1 MLSSGSLLQGRY
13 RVIRQ
18 LGQGGMG
25 AVYEAKD
32 LRLNRSVALKE
43 SFANSADTLRAFE
56 REARLLANLRH
67 PALPNV
73 SDYFTESDKTFL
85 VMEFIT
91 GDDLSEILKRQGKPF
106 APSQVLRW
114 ADELLD
120 VLIYLHGYEPPIIH
134 RDIKPA
140 NLKLIT
146 NDKVVLL
153 DFGLAKGL
161 AGQLPTQ
168 TLSRSLHGYSPSY
181 ASLEQ
186 IQGEKTTRRSDLYSL
201 AATLYHLLTNTKPPD
216 ALKRI
221 NALVNDDADP
231 LIHLHVINPDIPG
244 VLADVVMQGLAIKPS
259 QRPESATELRA
270 KLSDQRSVSSQQN
283 LFTTFKT
290 ENIPNVEE
298 DLKPP
303 NERRQA
309 KERGKILIPV
319 PPNQSKPKPSG
330 GANPSGLF
338 NIAGR
343 LNEWLAGRSARAA
356 QHDTQRQ
363 VERSAHEEIAA
374 KEKKSGGEQK
384 TGAERVAEFMRDVN
398 NGDHNLSLDK
408 VVNMEDEEVAEM
420 IASVSVV
427 RTENTDKVSVKQKE
441 DKATREAR
449 RAEKYAE
456 AMSGYDMP
464 SLDFLN
470 SPPPRHE
477 QADEEL
483 RNFAVRIA
491 EKFKEFNVTGKIEYI
506 CPGPVVT
513 TYEFK
518 PDPGV
523 KYSRVA
529 GLVDD
534 LCLALKAETIR
545 VNRVPGKAHVG
556 IEVPNHQRDNIMLRE
571 VIESRHFKESTSKLT
586 IALGKA
592 IDGLNYVADLA
603 RMPHL
608 LIAGA
613 TGTGKSVCLNSLVVS
628 ILYKARPDEVKFIM
642 IDPKR
647 LELGL
652 YADIPHLATPIITDP
667 KRAANALK
675 WAVAQME
682 SRYKELAKWGVRNI
696 DGFNVEVMRRN
707 MVEDFDDEGQ
717 PWKTLPYIV
726 IIIDEISEL
735 IRVASED
742 VEATITRL
750 TESGRSVGVHL
761 IITVQRPT
769 ADNVIKTVKE
779 NVPGRIAFRVTSK
792 TDSREVLQADGAEQ
806 LLGRGDML
814 FLPPGKSHIVRVHG
828 AYLDESEIGRIV
840 AHIKRQGEPLYD
852 ESIIKSVEELEKESD
867 ICERDELFEQAL
879 RICVEMK
886 RASTS
891 VLQRRL
897 RIGYGRA
904 AAILDAMEREGYIGQ
919 ADGARPRP
927 ITGRAYETV
936 SHWDD
941 QLKDGY

>member
-1 MLSSGSLLQGRY
+1 MATTQTDTRTHQLPLQSPQRNSRRNEIIAIALFALGLMLTLCLVFFNPNDPS
-13 RVIRQ
+13 
-18 LGQGGMG
+18 M
-25 AVYEAKD
+25 
-32 LRLNRSVALKE
+32 
-43 SFANSADTLRAFE
+43 NSAGQDETRNLVGPVGAYVSDAMLQTVGLASYLLPLLLFLAAWRRFRTRRIHAPVSRIAGLLTLLISASAILALIGMPLLFDGRVSAGGFVGTFV
-56 REARLLANLRH
+56 ASNLASALNGVGALVLLLA
-67 PALPNV
+67 
-73 SDYFTESDKTFL
+73 
-85 VMEFIT
+85 
-91 GDDLSEILKRQGKPF
+91 
-106 APSQVLRW
+106 
-114 ADELLD
+114 
-120 VLIYLHGYEPPIIH
+120 
-134 RDIKPA
+134 
-140 NLKLIT
+140 
-146 NDKVVLL
+146 
-153 DFGLAKGL
+153 
-161 AGQLPTQ
+161 
-168 TLSRSLHGYSPSY
+168 
-181 ASLEQ
+181 
-186 IQGEKTTRRSDLYSL
+186 L
-201 AATLYHLLTNTKPPD
+201 AATGLLLATNFSFARAYERTVD
-216 ALKRI
+216 AFG
-221 NALVNDDADP
+221 
-231 LIHLHVINPDIPG
+231 H
-244 VLADVVMQGLAIKPS
+244 PS
-259 QRPESATELRA
+259 TFLNSLSTRFQTWRA
-270 KLSDQRSVSSQQN
+270 
-283 LFTTFKT
+283 
-290 ENIPNVEE
+290 
-298 DLKPP
+298 
-303 NERRQA
+303 ERRELA
-309 KERGKILIPV
+309 
-319 PPNQSKPKPSG
+319 
-330 GANPSGLF
+330 
-338 NIAGR
+338 AGR
-343 LNEWLAGRSARAA
+343 AEQRRAARAA
-356 QHDTQRQ
+356 
-363 VERSAHEEIAA
+363 HEEAA
-374 KEKKSGGEQK
+374 VEEKRLHEKK
-384 TGAERVAEFMRDVN
+384 TGAERVAEFMRDTQTPATFTSTTTTQPTSASVAIQRSAAAAAEDTAAQPSMQDDPDEAFEEFADTGGAQLLNDSPPRSNGGASVRKTTTKAKDDDN
-398 NGDHNLSLDK
+398 NPAPGAFVED
-408 VVNMEDEEVAEM
+408 EDEEVAEM
-420 IASVSVV
+420 VASVSVV
-427 RTENTDKVSVKQKE
+427 RTESTEGITPGKEKE

-464 SLDFLN
+464 SLDYLN

-483 RNFAVRIA
+483 RNLATRVA
-491 EKFKEFNVTGKIEYI
+491 EKCKEFNVTGKIEYI

-523 KYSRVA
+523 KYSRVT

-534 LCLALKAETIR
+534 LCLALKAESIR
-545 VNRVPGKAHVG
+545 IDRVPGKAHVG

-586 IALGKA
+586 LALGKT

-707 MVEDFDDEGQ
+707 MVEDFDEEGQ

-726 IIIDEISEL
+726 IIVDEL
-735 IRVASED
+735 ADLMMTAGHD
-742 VEATITRL
+742 VEEAITRL
-750 TESGRSVGVHL
+750 AQMARAVGIHL
-761 IITVQRPT
+761 VLATQRPSV
-769 ADNVIKTVKE
+769 DVITGLIKA
-779 NVPGRIAFRVTSK
+779 NFPSRIALRTSSK
-792 TDSREVLQADGAEQ
+792 VDSRTIIDANGAEQ

-814 FLPPGKSHIVRVHG
+814 FLPPGTSRLIRVHG
-828 AYLDESEIGRIV
+828 AYLDESEVGRIV
-840 AHIKRQGEPLYD
+840 AHIKGQGEPLYD
-852 ESIIKSVEELEKESD
+852 ETITQSEEESGGANGAGG
-867 ICERDELFEQAL
+867 EHDELFEQAL

-904 AAILDAMEREGYIGQ
+904 AAILDVMEREGYIGQ
-919 ADGARPRP
+919 ADGARPRA

-941 QLKDGY
+941 QLREEG